1 MIQVDWK
8 GKMAFQATMPDGTGF
23 RMDTNEDS
31 GGESSGPSPVEAL
44 LASIAACSAMD
55 VVAILRKKRQEP
67 TRYRIEIDHE
77 RNPPGEYPRPITS
90 VTIRH
95 ILEGDNLE
103 PGAIERA
110 IELSDTK
117 YCSVMATLRHG
128 PTVKSEFRIEA
139 PTTA

>member
-1 MIQVDWK
+1 MIQLDWA

-23 RMDTNEDS
+23 RMDTNEES
-31 GGESSGPSPVEAL
+31 GGDSSGPSPVEAL

-55 VVAILRKKRQEP
+55 VVAILKKKRQEP

-77 RNPPGEYPRPITS
+77 RIPPGEYPRPITS

-128 PTVKSEFRIEA
+128 PTVKSEFRIES
-139 PTTA
+139 PTAA